1 MKGLLLKDLYIIRG
15 FEKHYGL
22 ILALILFVSLVMQDL
37 SIVAMYL
44 VIVSSMLVISTLSID
59 ETVHFDKWVLTTPA
73 GAKNLAR
80 EKYVL
85 LVLTMGA
92 GFIMGLLVN
101 WISGLLF
108 HAENFTRGIDSL
120 LAPILMFTI
129 GYAVMLPASFKMGIE
144 KARYVLMV
152 TMFGMSGIMVG
163 WFKMYMLSDSVLLK
177 NAADSLLMQ
186 NESFRILSI
195 IGICMLLLT
204 ISYRI
209 SLRIIRNRDW

>member
-186 NESFRILSI
+186 TESFRILSI

>member
-15 FEKHYGL
+15 FEKHYGI
-22 ILALILFVSLVMQDL
+22 ILALILFLSFIMKDL

-44 VIVSSMLVISTLSID
+44 VIICSMLVISTLSID

-92 GFIMGLLVN
+92 GLIMGLLVR
-101 WISGLLF
+101 WISELLF
-108 HAENFTRGIDSL
+108 HAENFTTGIDGL
-120 LAPILMFTI
+120 LTPILMFTV
-129 GYAVMLPASFKMGIE
+129 GYAVMLPASFKVGME
-144 KARYVLMV
+144 KARYVLMA
-152 TMFGMSGIMVG
+152 TMFGLSGIAVG
-163 WFKMYMLSDSVLLK
+163 WFKAYTLSKSVLLK
-177 NAADSLLMQ
+177 NATDNVLMQ
-186 NESFRILSI
+186 SASLRSLSI

-209 SLRIIRNRDW
+209 SLRIIRNKDW